1 MTEMGLIKGK
11 KPNEMR
17 LGLCSKSGDVIEPFL
32 KPQWYVDCKDLAKR
46 SCDAVRSKE
55 LLIVPE

>member
-17 LGLCSKSGDVIEPFL
+17 LGICSKSGDIIEPFL
-32 KPQWYVDCKDLAKR
+32 KP
-46 SCDAVRSKE
+46 
-55 LLIVPE
+55 